1 MGRQALDVVS
11 VASVMSLCL
20 TLRVVEDHEAGHVV
34 ADLPR
39 GEAVEVGP
47 AVLPSVA
54 VRPLEAGA
62 DIGGLHLT
70 ERGQCD
76 HEVESVSPQPPHRSQ
91 PDTAGEYKGK
101 WDGL

>member
-39 GEAVEVGP
+39 GQTVQVGP
-47 AVLPSVA
+47 AVLPPVA
-54 VRPLEAGA
+54 VAPLQTGRHT
-62 DIGGLHLT
+62 GGLGLT
-70 ERGQCD
+70 
-76 HEVESVSPQPPHRSQ
+76 HR
-91 PDTAGEYKGK
+91 DR
-101 WDGL
+101 